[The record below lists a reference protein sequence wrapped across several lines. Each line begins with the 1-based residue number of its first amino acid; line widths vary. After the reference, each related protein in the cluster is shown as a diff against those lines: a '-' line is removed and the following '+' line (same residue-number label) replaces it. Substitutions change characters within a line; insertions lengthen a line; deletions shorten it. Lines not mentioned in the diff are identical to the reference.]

1 MAKAQELR
9 QQQTA
14 EERNRFARKKEGKRS
29 EKGRVSQ
36 LPVGS
41 ENSAFR
47 WHPRSLLWM
56 DSRSDLFKSYC
67 EGLTFVCRFL
77 GII

>member
-1 MAKAQELR
+1 MLR

-14 EERNRFARKKEGKRS
+14 EETNRFARKKEGKRS

-41 ENSAFR
+41 ENSAFC
-47 WHPRSLLWM
+47 S
-56 DSRSDLFKSYC
+56 
-67 EGLTFVCRFL
+67 
-77 GII
+77 GILAHCFGWIRETIYSKVIAGV